1 MNYIGIDIGGTNL
14 KAGLVNDE
22 GSILAMEKAQNCR
35 GLRPES
41 TGGGTGGAD
50 SEPDGAGRPDA
61 GADTLRGRGRAGS
74 GGDPLRCGAVHLQ
87 SAPAERP
94 PPQALPP
101 VSAPTPCM
109 WRTTPTVRRWR
120 NTTPEPARAASA
132 LSPLR
137 WGPAWEQAS
146 STTDRSITALTA
158 WPARW
163 AT

>member
-22 GSILAMEKAQNCR
+22 GSILAMEKRKIAEVSDQKALVEALVALTQSLTEKG
-35 GLRPES
+35 GLTPEQIRSVGVGVPGAVEIHSGAVPPAICPCGTSPSASSS
-41 TGGGTGGAD
+41 TGI
-50 SEPDGAGRPDA
+50 
-61 GADTLRGRGRAGS
+61 
-74 GGDPLRCGAVHLQ
+74 C
-87 SAPAERP
+87 
-94 PPQALPP
+94 
-101 VSAPTPCM
+101 PTPCM

-132 LSPLR
+132 LSPSR